1 MRAYSTDPSVS
12 SSKRVVLSVDEVT
25 ASANEVT
32 DKAGFIGGDNVACLY
47 RELG

>member
-1 MRAYSTDPSVS
+1 M
-12 SSKRVVLSVDEVT
+12 VVLSVDEVM

-32 DKAGFIGGDNVACLY
+32 DKTGFIGIIENMACLY